1 MSMQPAIS
9 VKNLCKTYR
18 LYNGSRSRL
27 KQALLGWTGRRW
39 YNNFK
44 ALDNVSLDVLPGECM
59 GILGRNGSGK
69 STLLQLIA
77 GILSPTGGNVTV
89 NGRLAALLEL
99 GAGFAPN
106 YSGMENIFF
115 YAAIL
120 GLNARQTRERLD
132 EIIAFADIGEYIK
145 QPVRTYSSGMYI
157 RLAFAVNA
165 CIRPDVLIIDEA
177 LAVGDAPFQAK
188 CYKYLRGLLA
198 DGAAILFVSHELS
211 VVRSFCKK
219 ALWLKEGKTNGL
231 GDTRD
236 VAQQYHEYCLAL
248 GGLPKVTEKVRDFS
262 LDAGKI
268 KTAREHALGPPV
280 YRKLLDGAAT
290 FKKASDSCSCGDGD
304 VCIRN
309 IIFTGED
316 NKAKNVFA
324 YGELVT
330 IYVLTEATRDIDDE
344 FMLTLHLS
352 RFDKEKILVISNSNN
367 IKKIH
372 CRSDEYRVL
381 SMSFPVNVKHGEYYC
396 SISIKSGINGTLFSD
411 TGEFDSYR
419 QISWHE
425 IHHYPF
431 VTVLPASVVFADNVH
446 LMQHLDIFNFEEQI
460 YV

>member
-1 MSMQPAIS
+1 MQPAVS
-9 VKNLCKTYR
+9 VKNLCKTYH
-18 LYNGSRSRL
+18 LYNGNRSRL
-27 KQALLGWTGRRW
+27 KQAFLGWTGRRW
-39 YNNFK
+39 YNDFK
-44 ALDNVSLDVLPGECM
+44 ALDNVSLDVMPGECM

-77 GILSPTGGNVTV
+77 GTLSPTGGSITV

-106 YSGMENIFF
+106 YSGMENIFL

-132 EIIAFADIGEYIK
+132 EIIAFADIGEYIN
-145 QPVRTYSSGMYI
+145 QPVRTYSSGMYV

-188 CYKYLRGLLA
+188 CYKHLRGLLV
-198 DGAAILFVSHELS
+198 DGTAILFVSHELN
-211 VVRSFCKK
+211 VIKNFCKK
-219 ALWLKEGKTNGL
+219 ALWLKEGKANSL
-231 GDTRD
+231 GGTKD
-236 VAQQYHEYCLAL
+236 VAQQYHKYCLLL
-248 GGLPKVTEKVRDFS
+248 GGLPAVTKKVRDFS
-262 LDAGKI
+262 LDAGKT
-268 KTAREHALGPPV
+268 KTVQKYVFDFPV
-280 YRKLLDGAAT
+280 YRELLAGTAA
-290 FKKASDSCSCGDGD
+290 FKKATDPCSLGDGD

-309 IIFTGED
+309 IIFTGSD
-316 NKAKNVFA
+316 NATKSVFA
-324 YGELVT
+324 YGESVT
-330 IYVLTEATRDIDDE
+330 VYVLVEATRAIDDE

-352 RFDKEKILVISNSNN
+352 RFDKENILVISNSNN
-367 IKKIH
+367 IKKMY
-372 CRSDEYRVL
+372 CQPGEYRVL

-425 IHHYPF
+425 IYQYPF
-431 VTVLPASVVFADNVH
+431 VTVLPAPVVFGDNVH
-446 LMQHLDIFNFEEQI
+446 FMRPLDVIKFEEKV